1 MKNKLL
7 AAALLLLSAY
17 AGAQVT
23 LTVYDDCNR
32 NGHLVDLTDKS
43 SGKAVDLGLSVRWAS
58 CNIGATAPEEY
69 GDKFMWGETE
79 PNDRGYSSWE
89 HYKYSYNYQASGYTL
104 HLTKYCT
111 QEKNGEVDGKY
122 ILESR
127 DDAATVNWGS
137 DWRTPTPE
145 EWLELREHCYW
156 DWVTINKVDGYRVT
170 SKINGNSIFIPQ
182 AGYKENGNWS
192 SYAYYWTNILLK
204 DTDRYAEEGDYDDR
218 YAVYYGLH
226 DNKTNGR
233 IRYAGLPVRA
243 VRK

>member
-58 CNIGATAPEEY
+58 CNIGTTAPEEE

-79 PNDRGYSSWE
+79 PNERGYNNWE
-89 HYKYSYNYQASGYTL
+89 YYKYSYNYQASGSIL

-156 DWVTINKVDGYRVT
+156 DRITINKKDCYKVT
-170 SKINGNSIFIPQ
+170 SKINGNYIIFPRP
-182 AGYKENGNWS
+182 Y
-192 SYAYYWTNILLK
+192 SYNYYWTNILK
-204 DTDRYAEEGDYDDR
+204 ESTDAHAEEGEYNDPKAVCYDL
-218 YAVYYGLH
+218 YYKSVESSERNTGF
-226 DNKTNGR
+226 
-233 IRYAGLPVRA
+233 PVRA